1 MSDVQPVLID
11 GEWRAAHTE
20 GTFEPHNPTAQS
32 PTGEVYPVSSLND
45 VEAVVRAGSV
55 AAEEMAGLAPTVIA
69 SFLERYAERIEAR
82 ADELVEIAH
91 TESGLPASPRRSAT
105 AGRRRHVRGLLGRA
119 HH

>member
-55 AAEEMAGLAPTVIA
+55 AAEEMAGLVPDLTSAGAQIIGGCCGTTPDHIRAFRQTV
-69 SFLERYAERIEAR
+69 
-82 ADELVEIAH
+82 DQNGH
-91 TESGLPASPRRSAT
+91 
-105 AGRRRHVRGLLGRA
+105 
-119 HH
+119 